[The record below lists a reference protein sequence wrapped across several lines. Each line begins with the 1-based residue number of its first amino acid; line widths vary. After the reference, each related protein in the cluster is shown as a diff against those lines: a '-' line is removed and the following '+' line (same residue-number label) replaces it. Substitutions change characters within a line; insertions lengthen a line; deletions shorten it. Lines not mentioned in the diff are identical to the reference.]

1 MKTFI
6 NFVKE
11 GRGHDAVIEFAS
23 RQHDV
28 WRKKFDPTGTKPRIK
43 KNSDGTEGDI
53 NVPFEKLHPDWQKE
67 NLSAGRAAL
76 QAIRKHPKDTEA
88 AAEHVHNEWMKRN
101 PKDDDNAAQHVPYSK
116 LPEDEKQK
124 DRDHV
129 NTMKSLLGKNKPTN
143 ESIAIHDATGKPI
156 KIKKQKVREIDGK
169 LHMEYPGKS
178 RSSER

>member
-11 GRGHDAVIEFAS
+11 GRGHDAVTEFAS

-28 WRKKFDPTGTKPRIK
+28 WRKGFDPENTGKEKIK
-43 KNSDGTEGDI
+43 NNPSDGTEGNI
-53 NVPFEKLHPDWQKE
+53 NVPFDKLHPDWKKE
-67 NLSAGRAAL
+67 NLAAGKAAL
-76 QAIRKHPKDTEA
+76 RAIRKHPKDTEA

-101 PKDDDNAAQHVPYSK
+101 PKADSAQHVPYSK

-129 NTMKSLLGKNKPTN
+129 NTMKSILGRRNTN
-143 ESIAIHDATGKPI
+143 EEITIHDAL
-156 KIKKQKVREIDGK
+156 VS
-169 LHMEYPGKS
+169 L
-178 RSSER
+178 